1 MQVHNKPIFRLT
13 ICQAKK
19 EFFDFARTFEKFEF
33 AEITIEFISKIS
45 PLLIRMFGSAYLFES
60 SLAIK

>member
-1 MQVHNKPIFRLT
+1 LPGK
-13 ICQAKK
+13 KK

-45 PLLIRMFGSAYLFES
+45 PLLNRMFGSAYLFES